1 MPHDPTQQA
10 IRIGTMVDG
19 LGDAPGWIRQTLP
32 HGFESFQVSFWQNTG
47 DKGLDRL
54 AGDVGDTLAGSGAV
68 LSSLGVFG
76 NPLEHDDDAERTRQG
91 WRDLIDAAPRF
102 GVDLVC
108 GFAGRLNDR
117 PIHESMPRF
126 AEVFGPL
133 AARADDVG
141 VRLAFENCDMG
152 GNWGRGHWNIAHDP
166 RAWEMMFNVLDAANV
181 GLEWEPC
188 HQMVSLIEP
197 VAQLKKLL
205 PTGKVFHL
213 HGKDATIHWDRVR
226 EHGIHT
232 FRGND
237 GAAEHGVAPA
247 PPYVEHR
254 TPGFGDTDWIEVF
267 DALRRHG
274 YTGFVDIEGFHDPVY
289 VDALEMTGQVHALGY
304 LKRCRGGDF
313 VPNPVPTPAPGSVSG

>member
-1 MPHDPTQQA
+1 MPSDPSSPHPES
-10 IRIGTMVDG
+10 IRIGTLVDG
-19 LGDAPGWIRQTLP
+19 LNDAANWIGQILP
-32 HGFESFQVSFWQNTG
+32 LGFESFQISFWQKTG
-47 DKGLDRL
+47 NVDLERL
-54 AGDVGDTLAGSGAV
+54 AGDLDAALSGSAAV
-68 LSSLGVFG
+68 VSSLAVFG
-76 NPLEHDDDAERTRQG
+76 NPLEHDDEAERTRQA

-102 GVDLVC
+102 GAGLVA
-108 GFAGRLNDR
+108 GFAGRLNDE
-117 PIHESMPRF
+117 PIHASMPRF
-126 AEVFGPL
+126 AEVFTPL
-133 AARADDVG
+133 AKRAADHG

-166 RAWEMMFNVLDAANV
+166 LAWEMMFNALDAKTGENV

-205 PTGKVFHL
+205 PTGKVFHV

-226 EHGIHT
+226 DHGIHT

-237 GAAEHGVAPA
+237 GQPEYGVHPV
-247 PPYVEHR
+247 PPYIEHR
-254 TPGFGDTDWIEVF
+254 TPGFGDTDWAQVF

-274 YTGFVDIEGFHDPVY
+274 YEGFVDIEGYHDPVY
-289 VDALEMTGQVHALGY
+289 VNDLEMTGQVHALNY

-313 VPNPVPTPAPGSVSG
+313 VPNPAPR